1 MVTWTETALTGWG
14 RTTRHSAPA
23 CAPTDD
29 AEAAAALADCAAESL
44 LAHGGGRSYGDAAL
58 NGAGRILLT
67 RRMNRVQ
74 AFDPESG
81 RLVCEPGVTFRQLLD
96 DYLPRGYLFP
106 VSPGT
111 AFTTI
116 GGAVANDVH
125 GKNHDKA
132 GSFGNHLLWV
142 DLLLPSGECR
152 RVTPEDDP
160 ELFRAT
166 VGGIGLTGLMLRI
179 CFRMQRVPSAHMEV
193 RERRMTDL
201 DAFMSAFE
209 DCRKTA
215 SYTVGWIDALA
226 RGRQMG
232 RGILETAEFAPRSPA
247 PHRSRQPRDFPL
259 DLPSAALN
267 ALTVRLFNA
276 LYYRRIPAAG
286 RDRAAPVGRFFYPL
300 DAIGRWNRIYGR
312 RGFYQFQCV
321 IPNKHAW
328 AGIPAL
334 LETVS
339 AAGRGSFLAVLKTLG
354 GSSRGHLSFPLYG
367 YTLALDFPRRHGV
380 EELLQKLE
388 NITRDHGGRLYLAK
402 DALLSPEGFREM
414 YPSLASFRAVLERVD
429 PERRFESDMA
439 RRLRIRDD

>member
-1 MVTWTETALTGWG
+1 MVTWKETALTGWG
-14 RTTRHSAPA
+14 RTTRHKSPA
-23 CAPTDD
+23 CLLADETD
-29 AEAAAALADCAAESL
+29 AAAALADRQGDSL
-44 LAHGGGRSYGDAAL
+44 LPHGGGRSYGDAAL
-58 NGAGRILLT
+58 NGEGRILLT
-67 RRMNRVQ
+67 GGMDRVLE
-74 AFDPESG
+74 FDKESG

-96 DYLPRGYLFP
+96 EFLPRGYLFP

-125 GKNHDKA
+125 GKNHDKV

-142 DLLLPSGECR
+142 DLLLPSGECC
-152 RVTPEDDP
+152 RVTPEEDP
-160 ELFRAT
+160 DLFRAT
-166 VGGIGLTGLMLRI
+166 VGGIGLTGLMLRV

-193 RERRMTDL
+193 RERRMPDL
-201 DAFMSAFE
+201 ESFMAAFE

-215 SYTVGWIDALA
+215 GFSVGWIDAMA
-226 RGRQMG
+226 RGRNMG

-247 PHRSRQPRDFPL
+247 PHQSRPPRNFPIT
-259 DLPSAALN
+259 LPSGTLN
-267 ALTVRLFNA
+267 ALSVRLFNA

-286 RDRAAPVGRFFYPL
+286 RDHVVPVGRFFYPL

-312 RGFYQFQCV
+312 HGFYQFQCV

-339 AAGRGSFLAVLKTLG
+339 ASGRGSFLAVLKTLG
-354 GSSRGHLSFPLYG
+354 ASSRGHLSFPLYG
-367 YTLALDFPRRHGV
+367 YTLALDFPRRRGV
-380 EELLQKLE
+380 EDLLLKLE
-388 NITRDHGGRLYLAK
+388 GITRDHGGRIYLAK

-414 YPSLASFRAVLERVD
+414 YPSLPNFRAVLERVD
-429 PERRFESDMA
+429 PDGRFASDMA
-439 RRLRIRDD
+439 RRLRIRDG